1 MTGKERRVLVTT
13 IDHVPGHRVT
23 HTVGEV
29 IGITLRMDNK
39 YAEGIKGLDGTTMET
54 RISQLIAT
62 RQAAVEQMIAY
73 ASRLG
78 ANAVVGM
85 RFDHRGIAGDY
96 NEIVAYGTGVVIVPI
111 EETVGAAR
119 V

>member
-1 MTGKERRVLVTT
+1 
-13 IDHVPGHRVT
+13 VT

-39 YAEGIKGLDGTTMET
+39 YAEGIKSLDGATLET
-54 RISQLIAT
+54 RIIQLIAT
-62 RQAAVEQMIAY
+62 RHAAVQEMIAY
-73 ASRLG
+73 AGRLG

-85 RFDHRGIAGDY
+85 RFDHRSIAGDY

-111 EETVGAAR
+111 DNAVGAAR
-119 V
+119 G